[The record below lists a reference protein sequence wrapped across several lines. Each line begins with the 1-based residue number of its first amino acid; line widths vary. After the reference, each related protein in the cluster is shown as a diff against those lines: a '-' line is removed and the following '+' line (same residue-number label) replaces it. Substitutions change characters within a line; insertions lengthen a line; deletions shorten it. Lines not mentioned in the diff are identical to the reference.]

1 MSMYIQHRP
10 EDCPAYRTNT
20 QFVKTLGMTCWVCP
34 ASQRQWLSP
43 TARGFSGAV
52 QGGGPHTVLKG
63 CCQCCSCPVVV
74 RVVSLS
80 VLECSAALGWGSWPF
95 KFVAHSGGSGL
106 VHVEC
111 TYCM

>member
-80 VLECSAALGWGSWPF
+80 VLECSAALG
-95 KFVAHSGGSGL
+95 
-106 VHVEC
+106 
-111 TYCM
+111 